1 MGRKAGG
8 LGPSAWLP
16 ASFLLVLASFSFRR
30 EFKIQFGVLFWRRQT
45 RGCVLKACARRPRK
59 RKLVSSAQ
67 DDVNWMCLDSCEKAR
82 FAAQGV

>member
-30 EFKIQFGVLFWRRQT
+30 EFKIQFGVLFWRRQNA
-45 RGCVLKACARRPRK
+45 RVCAEGLR
-59 RKLVSSAQ
+59 
-67 DDVNWMCLDSCEKAR
+67 EKA
-82 FAAQGV
+82 AQAEVGQQRSG